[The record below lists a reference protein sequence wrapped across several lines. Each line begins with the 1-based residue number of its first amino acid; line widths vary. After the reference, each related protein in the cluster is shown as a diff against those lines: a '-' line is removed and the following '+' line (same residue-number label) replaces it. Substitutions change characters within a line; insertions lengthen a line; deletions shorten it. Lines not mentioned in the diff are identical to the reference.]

1 MNFKK
6 SLFYLFLPIVG
17 GGIIGL
23 VINGNIDY
31 TSLARPPLSPPSIVF
46 PIVWSFLYFLIGL
59 AYWFYRKENADD
71 TTIILYYAQLFFNF
85 LWSVLFFVF
94 RWRTFSA
101 IWIIFLAILIILL
114 MIRFYKEERVS
125 VYLVIPYILWVLFAV
140 YLNIGVALLN

>member
-85 LWSVLFFVF
+85 LWSILFFVF

-125 VYLVIPYILWVLFAV
+125 FYLVIPYILWVLFAV